1 MKVKLVTVREAADFL
16 RISYRTAQRYLA
28 EGRIPYTKPAGRVL
42 IKEQDLMNFVNMT
55 VSSQKMA
62 ID

>member
-28 EGRIPYTKPAGRVL
+28 EGRIPYTKPAGRVARL
-42 IKEQDLMNFVNMT
+42 DELRQYDE
-55 VSSQKMA
+55 
-62 ID
+62 

>member
-1 MKVKLVTVREAADFL
+1 MNMKLITIKEAANFL
-16 RISYRTAQRYLA
+16 RISYRTVQRYMA

-55 VSSQKMA
+55 NR
-62 ID
+62 

>member
-16 RISYRTAQRYLA
+16 RISYRTA

-55 VSSQKMA
+55 NR
-62 ID
+62 

>member
-1 MKVKLVTVREAADFL
+1 MKMKLVTVREAADFL

-55 VSSQKMA
+55 VNFQF
-62 ID
+62 

>member
-1 MKVKLVTVREAADFL
+1 MKLVTVREAADFL

-28 EGRIPYTKPAGRVL
+28 EGRMFKGIAGSEGIGIGKVAM

-55 VSSQKMA
+55 NR
-62 ID
+62 

>member
-1 MKVKLVTVREAADFL
+1 MKMKLVTVREAADFL

-28 EGRIPYTKPAGRVL
+28 EGRIRYYMLAGIVL

-55 VSSQKMA
+55 NR
-62 ID
+62 